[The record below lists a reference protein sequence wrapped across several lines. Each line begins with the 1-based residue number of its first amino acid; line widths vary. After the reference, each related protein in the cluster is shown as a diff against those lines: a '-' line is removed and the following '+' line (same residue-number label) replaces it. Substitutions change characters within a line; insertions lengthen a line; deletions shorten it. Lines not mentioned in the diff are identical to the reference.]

1 MARPVHIPQGKHEG
15 KRGRDGEWKVRMARM
30 PLRGATETP
39 SAVAIWRRASFAHVP
54 AAAVSD
60 VARPCRLD
68 GHLHT
73 RHAQVP
79 VLVRSRTR
87 EALERERYM
96 RPKLLVNAIASEA
109 R

>member
-1 MARPVHIPQGKHEG
+1 MHVVITGQTDIAF
-15 KRGRDGEWKVRMARM
+15 RG
-30 PLRGATETP
+30 T
-39 SAVAIWRRASFAHVP
+39 IWRRASFAHVP

-68 GHLHT
+68 GCSRTCRL
-73 RHAQVP
+73 RAP

-96 RPKLLVNAIASEA
+96 RPELLVNAIASEA